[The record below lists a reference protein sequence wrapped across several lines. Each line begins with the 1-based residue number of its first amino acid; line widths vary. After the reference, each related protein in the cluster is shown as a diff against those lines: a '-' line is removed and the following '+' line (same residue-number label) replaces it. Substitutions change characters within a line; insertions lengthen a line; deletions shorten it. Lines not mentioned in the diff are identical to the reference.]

1 MSEPHEQVRPGH
13 WPVPN
18 EDILAL
24 VHSPAYAE
32 WVFDAHHP
40 TQGRRFIA
48 AREQLLAQAPDAKVH
63 VLELDSD
70 RFPTFDE
77 LRYAHSLD
85 YIEQVLLDGQSGE
98 WSGTRRDLAA
108 LALRMAGGTMVAAE
122 ALLDGFAHTAVH
134 FAGAKHHAQR
144 DRSSGFC
151 VFNDLV
157 ITARHILNGDRTVFS
172 PISGRRIPVRRI
184 AILDIDAHH
193 GDGTEA
199 LLKDDPRVFTFSV
212 HDRSIFPGTGHDDDF
227 GRHVFNRPLEPG
239 SGDEELESAIA
250 DFVLFADRFSP
261 EMIFIAMG
269 ADGHQD
275 DPLSTLTYT
284 DEGMER
290 AVRLVRRAFR
300 ETPILLGGAGGYRP
314 DDTTPRV
321 WSRMALAAA
330 RPVDPDNPFWV
341 EALGDTGYLDDPDE
355 RAPHPIDAHLL
366 QHAHLFADTP
376 PVDAPQPIRQ
386 QRVEW
391 IAPEDPEG
399 EHRWVP
405 ARIGQIKPGER
416 VRVMR
421 DAFADEKVG
430 RRHNGRICE
439 VIEIRDGDVICR
451 SIDDREPTLTGT
463 HYAPYDLEQWSD
475 DEPQ

>member
-1 MSEPHEQVRPGH
+1 MDKKHEQVTPWH
-13 WPVPN
+13 WAVPN

-24 VHSPAYAE
+24 VHSPAYADGA
-32 WVFDAHHP
+32 FDENHP

-48 AREQLLAQAPDAKVH
+48 AREQLLAHAPDAGVH
-63 VLELDSD
+63 VMEMDSD

-85 YIEQVLLDGQSGE
+85 YIEQVLLDGQSSQ
-98 WSGTRRDLAA
+98 WQGTRRDLAA
-108 LALRMAGGTMVAAE
+108 LALRMSGGTVIAAE

-134 FAGAKHHAQR
+134 FAGAQHHAQWG
-144 DRSSGFC
+144 DASGSC

-157 ITARHILNGDRTVFS
+157 ITARHVLNGDRTVFS

-199 LLKDDPRVFTFSV
+199 LLEDDPRVFTFSV
-212 HDRSIFPGTGHDDDF
+212 HDRSTLPGTGLDDDL
-227 GRHVFNRPLEPG
+227 GRHVFNRPLDSG

-250 DFVLFADRFSP
+250 DFVLFAERFSP
-261 EMIFIAMG
+261 EMIFIAIG
-269 ADGHQD
+269 ADGHEE
-275 DPLSTLTYT
+275 DPLSTLNYT
-284 DEGMER
+284 DDGMER

-300 ETPILLGGAGGYRP
+300 ETPILLGGAGGHRP

-321 WSRMALAAA
+321 WARMALAAA
-330 RPVDPDNPFWV
+330 QPVDPDDTFWV
-341 EALGDTGYLDDPDE
+341 EAIGETGYLDDPDE
-355 RAPHPIDAHLL
+355 RAPHPSDAHLL
-366 QHAHLFADTP
+366 QHAHLFADATP
-376 PVDAPQPIRQ
+376 IDTPQPIRVKD
-386 QRVEW
+386 VEW
-391 IAPEDPEG
+391 VAPEDPEG
-399 EHRWVP
+399 EHHWVP
-405 ARIGQIKPGER
+405 ARIGQIRPGER
-416 VRVMR
+416 VRVLR
-421 DAFADEKVG
+421 DAFADQEVG

-439 VIEIRDGDVICR
+439 VIEVRDGDVICR

-475 DEPQ
+475 DAW